1 MLKGLKGFF
10 EQGQLD
16 RRRFFVINPCGRG
29 NGSVL
34 QIRFAQETFFQ
45 KQLRTDEQGIAGKGG
60 GTGIGRAACIGGDE
74 GQNLPEGLF
83 GFCKPI
89 KKGICRLTEITHAEC
104 RRQGGRVQEDTA
116 FSVCH
121 RGSLLFQNQISNDI
135 FIIIPCLQGKKAA
148 AKQIFSFARR
158 GMSRLCLRIVEFAV
172 KTADRRCK
180 RLTHG

>member
-1 MLKGLKGFF
+1 MMKTLNDYL
-10 EQGQLD
+10 
-16 RRRFFVINPCGRG
+16 
-29 NGSVL
+29 SM
-34 QIRFAQETFFQ
+34 AY
-45 KQLRTDEQGIAGKGG
+45 
-60 GTGIGRAACIGGDE
+60 
-74 GQNLPEGLF
+74 
-83 GFCKPI
+83 
-89 KKGICRLTEITHAEC
+89 HAEC

-121 RGSLLFQNQISNDI
+121 RGALLFQNQISNNI

-148 AKQIFSFARR
+148 AKQIFSSARH